1 MNSLR
6 IGVVCL
12 LVILYAEAFQ
22 WKVWET
28 NGQKMIR
35 TLNVVKQPP
44 QFPYTYEVRASER
57 TGRTW
62 RGSLI
67 KDAVDF
73 IISVDKIPHYTVR
86 HFDKDTDNVEK
97 RAARHGLRKLV
108 EYIKAP
114 GATGAFNPDND
125 TIVQHYYLW
134 NQTWTPLRVTPMSTA
149 GASVTSICSNTVD
162 NVVELCAFVADLSAP
177 LMVNGSTMS
186 VDNNAIHHT
195 LKISNFPFRSA
206 NSRLA
211 LKVHYESVTKE
222 KDVDKTKTSSDE
234 DGADLSAD
242 GDSIKPVA
250 AWKTTVDV
258 KGNGCSATAAV
269 VRDIFRDT
277 ESTRDVDVR
286 GPTVDIETSLTIV
299 QHITYFSYLTD
310 CQPATIFW
318 DPDLGINDNTS
329 AAMSFIPSLLL
340 ITAILAYFLH

>member
-1 MNSLR
+1 
-6 IGVVCL
+6 L
-12 LVILYAEAFQ
+12 LVTLSAEAFQ

-44 QFPYTYEVRASER
+44 AFPYTYEVRATER

-62 RGSLI
+62 RGSKI

-86 HFDKDTDNVEK
+86 HFDKDTDNVER

-108 EYIKAP
+108 EYVKAP
-114 GATGAFNPDND
+114 NATGAFSPDTD
-125 TIVQHYYLW
+125 TIIQNYYLW
-134 NQTWTPLRVTPMSTA
+134 NQTWTPLRVNSLSTSV
-149 GASVTSICSNTVD
+149 GATATSVCSNTID
-162 NVVELCAFVADLSAP
+162 DVVELCAFIADLSTP
-177 LMVNGSTMS
+177 LMANGSSMS

-195 LKISNFPFRSA
+195 LKITNFPFRNT

-211 LKVHYESVTKE
+211 LKVHYESVSKA
-222 KDVDKTKTSSDE
+222 KDVDHTQTDTDE
-234 DGADLSAD
+234 DGTDLSAD

-250 AWKTTVDV
+250 TWKKTVDV
-258 KGNGCSATAAV
+258 KGTGCSATANV

-286 GPTVDIETSLTIV
+286 TPNADIETSIAIT
-299 QHITYFSYLTD
+299 QHITYFSFETD
-310 CQPATIFW
+310 CQPQTIFW

-329 AAMSFIPSLLL
+329 SATSFLPSLFL
-340 ITAILAYFLH
+340 IAAILAYFL